1 MEIKLQIEL
10 MGEEIRITKL
20 EVDGEPLVFI

>member
-20 EVDGEPLVFI
+20 EIDVEPLVFI

>member
-10 MGEEIRITKL
+10 MGEEIKIAKL
-20 EVDGEPLVFI
+20 EVDVEPLVLI